1 MNVTSKG
8 YFSEDYLHKVS
19 PRNQHSDRY
28 YDQITEIEDEE
39 LDVFGMD
46 NLHGNY
52 SGGYP
57 GYMRRPDTEYLYD
70 RRMQESSSRKSE
82 YSKAPS
88 GRRNEE
94 SGSARSPNTSARSP
108 TPSRTPIT
116 SSKTP
121 ITSTQSS
128 PREPSISYFES
139 NRDPDYL
146 HHEITPAE
154 LIQHQPA
161 PYRASRHDPYAIRG
175 QRGVR
180 RAAPPQQAPKP
191 KYDDYYIKQKKRH
204 DESPFKPKL
213 YTHKTFMDVFHDK
226 GEDSGKYNPM
236 EFVFEEDDEK
246 NNLKKVFKSLQN
258 KMGREDYSNYDYY
271 KNKPK
276 KEALQEVF
284 VAPVSDDDDENEDG
298 ENYYYE
304 GEDVEKKDGEKKE
317 GEKKQKD
324 LKKVWKKKMKRAK
337 KELGRNFFANADKQH
352 EIHANSKKA
361 KGKKAEL
368 GPVPVPETETEFHEN
383 HKEDSEIE
391 EFVRDPEVLPV
402 ESFSSEE
409 EIHRINENRNFHPA
423 WDYML
428 SWLVYKGTQDE
439 PIMEPRIEPIPE
451 ERKKSKSV
459 FFSHDTSRSGPK
471 PSKSLANQP
480 QRFNLKSLKKNY
492 GLVMSKWNDPMV
504 TLFNENEP
512 SSRSLAVSKRSRM
525 TKISLPGSTY
535 DGNDTF
541 EIEIDDD
548 DESEIRQVLYMNPI
562 TKQLEDSP
570 PTSFNSLDPDVQSID
585 SSSYNIFHSADHGP
599 VAIISNINNLIKNFK
614 IMRIIFAPIDVIADS
629 FPNLQTIVILI
640 ELVIFMWILYELSLL
655 IDALCMMVKAVCAPM
670 ITMGRF
676 MNRIM

>member
-39 LDVFGMD
+39 LDIFGMD

-52 SGGYP
+52 SSGSP
-57 GYMRRPDTEYLYD
+57 GYMRIPDTEYLYD
-70 RRMQESSSRKSE
+70 RRLHESSSRKSQN
-82 YSKAPS
+82 SKAPP
-88 GRRNEE
+88 GRGNEE
-94 SGSARSPNTSARSP
+94 SDSTRSP
-108 TPSRTPIT
+108 TTSKTPSKTPAT

-121 ITSTQSS
+121 ATSSKTPLTSPQSS
-128 PREPSISYFES
+128 PGEPSISYFES
-139 NRDPDYL
+139 NHDPDYL

-161 PYRASRHDPYAIRG
+161 PYRAPRRDPYAIRG
-175 QRGVR
+175 QRGVP

-276 KEALQEVF
+276 KESLQEVF

-304 GEDVEKKDGEKKE
+304 GEYVESKDGEKTD

-324 LKKVWKKKMKRAK
+324 LKKVWRKKMKRAK

-368 GPVPVPETETEFHEN
+368 GAVAGSEFHGN
-383 HKEDSEIE
+383 HKVGSDIK
-391 EFVRDPEVLPV
+391 EFVRDPEAV
-402 ESFSSEE
+402 ESFSSED
-409 EIHRINENRNFHPA
+409 RINENTNFHPA
-423 WDYML
+423 WNYML

-439 PIMEPRIEPIPE
+439 PSMVPRIEDIPE
-451 ERKKSKSV
+451 DRKKSKNV
-459 FFSHDTSRSGPK
+459 FFSRDTRPGPK

-480 QRFNLKSLKKNY
+480 QRFNMKSLKKNY
-492 GLVMSKWNDPMV
+492 GLMVSKWNDPMV

-512 SSRSLAVSKRSRM
+512 GSRSLAVSKRSRIA
-525 TKISLPGSTY
+525 KSSLPGSIY
-535 DGNDTF
+535 DGNDTY

-548 DESEIRQVLYMNPI
+548 DESEIKQVLYMNPI
-562 TKQLEDSP
+562 TKQLEESP

-585 SSSYNIFHSADHGP
+585 STSYSIFHSADHGP

-640 ELVIFMWILYELSLL
+640 ELVIFVWILYELSLL

-670 ITMGRF
+670 IAMGRF